1 MRALQL
7 AVVAVLFAAVSAVP
21 AVCVAEESATASVAV
36 SAQFSSRTSLK
47 VSSQLLQFAVTAPGE
62 AALATVEFSAGA
74 RTRPAGEVVLTVEA
88 TRAMDGP
95 GGAAD
100 IDTAV
105 TFSGE
110 GEGTTAGALGSAAPS
125 VAGRWSGSGL
135 RTGRLT
141 FALRSAVTGSYS
153 VPLRFVLS
161 TP

>member
-1 MRALQL
+1 MRAVQL
-7 AVVAVLFAAVSAVP
+7 ALVSGLFAGISALP
-21 AVCVAEESATASVAV
+21 AVCVAEESATTSVAV
-36 SAQFSSRTSLK
+36 TAQFSSRTSLK

-62 AALATVEFSAGA
+62 AALATMEFSAAA

-88 TRAMDGP
+88 VREIDGP

-100 IDTAV
+100 IETAV

-110 GEGTTAGALGSAAPS
+110 GEGTAAGALGTAAPS

>member
-1 MRALQL
+1 MRAVQIPL
-7 AVVAVLFAAVSAVP
+7 VSVLFAVILALPS
-21 AVCVAEESATASVAV
+21 VCVAEASATTSIAV
-36 SAQFSSRTSLK
+36 TARFSSRTSLK
-47 VSSQLLQFAVTAPGE
+47 VSSQLLQFSVTAPGE
-62 AALATVEFSAGA
+62 AALATVEFSAAA

-88 TRAMDGP
+88 VRAMDGP

-110 GEGTTAGALGSAAPS
+110 GEGTAAGALASAVPS